1 MRCDMMK
8 MMKRFG
14 ALALSA
20 LVVAGSA
27 TLTYAQERSYTYNYD
42 YWEDVQASPDAYTV
56 SNVFLSSDLGLETPL
71 RAPEGLFVIDDLVYI
86 CDGGNNRIVELK
98 RTAQDRFELV
108 RIIDSFQGGPGELTF
123 SNPTDVAVDADGN
136 LYIADFGN
144 ARVLKLDSNLN
155 YLMEFNKPANSVLSD
170 DLVFQPSK
178 IAIDTAGRLYVV
190 AVGVNKGLIKYENDG
205 TYSGFVGA
213 PKASYNFIDYLWK
226 KFASQAQRAQM
237 EAFVPTE
244 YATLYMDYEGFIYAV
259 ANSMEEDA
267 LDSGQ
272 ADAVRKLNL
281 MGNDILVR
289 NGEIPVFGDIYWGN
303 GGGHKGPSQFT
314 DVTTMDNDVY
324 VCLDKNRG
332 RLFGYDSQG
341 KLMFAFGSNGHMDG
355 YFNRPSAIEH
365 MGYDLFVLDSL
376 NNSLT
381 VFVPTEFGSL
391 VYQAMDQF
399 DEGDYEASGE
409 SWERVMDLNGN
420 YDLAYIGIGRSLL
433 RQERYHEAME
443 YFELKYDED
452 NYSKAYKQYRKEW
465 VEEHIVQIVIIILL
479 LFIVPFTIGKIKDI
493 KHEIDVADIFRR

>member
-1 MRCDMMK
+1 MVSE
-8 MMKRFG
+8 
-14 ALALSA
+14 LAVGR
-20 LVVAGSA
+20 LVGKNPVV
-27 TLTYAQERSYTYNYD
+27 EF
-42 YWEDVQASPDAYTV
+42 V
-56 SNVFLSSDLGLETPL
+56 SKVFLSKDLGLDTPL
-71 RAPEGLFVIDDLVYI
+71 RTPEGLFVIDDLLYI
-86 CDGGNNRIVELK
+86 CDSGNNRIIELK
-98 RTAQDRFELV
+98 RTALDRFELI
-108 RIIDSFQGGPGELTF
+108 RIIDSFTGGPGELTF
-123 SNPTDVAVDADGN
+123 SNPTDIAVDTDGN

-155 YLMEFNKPANSVLSD
+155 YLMEFNKPENSVLD
-170 DLVFQPSK
+170 EGLIFQPSK
-178 IAIDTAGRLYVV
+178 VAIDTAGRLYCV
-190 AVGVNKGLIKYENDG
+190 ALGVNKGLIKYENDG

-213 PKASYNFIDYLWK
+213 PKATYNWMDYIWK

-244 YATLYMDYEGFIYAV
+244 YANLYMDYEGFIYAV
-259 ANSMEEDA
+259 ANSMDEDS
-267 LDSGQ
+267 LRNKQ

-289 NGEIPVFGDIYWGN
+289 NGDLPVYGDIYWGN
-303 GGGHKGPSQFT
+303 GGGKKGPSLFT
-314 DVTTMDNDVY
+314 DVTSLDNDVY

-365 MGYDLFVLDSL
+365 MGYDLFVLDSQ

-399 DEGDYEASGE
+399 DNGDYEASGE
-409 SWERVMDLNGN
+409 SWEKVMDLNGN

-465 VEEHIVQIVIIILL
+465 VEEHIVQIVIAILL